1 MPLARRDLL
10 TAGLGGAAG
19 LAGAA
24 TLSAAQPSAAAGPET
39 AAAPGAGA
47 GATTDRTP
55 GGLELAFVADAPSTP
70 TGLAIARGGRA
81 FIMMPRFDAK
91 VPYTLG
97 EVLPGGAVKPYP
109 DLETNQP
116 DPAQAQARFFH
127 VPNGVFDRDD
137 TLWLLDAG
145 LPDGSGPPVKGGAK
159 LVQMDIA
166 RNRILRVV
174 PLESGIGPTSSLND
188 LRIDI
193 RDGYARAYITDQG
206 QDGEGAILAVD
217 LATGRVARRLHGHA
231 STKSQKG
238 VLKLVEGRAV
248 VQRKGNAPPRP
259 VQGGANGIALSP
271 DGRRLYYAPLMGRHL
286 YAVDTQALLDPQT
299 SDAGVAAGVADLG
312 EKGLTGGLTTDSKD
326 RVYLALQEFNAVGR
340 RNPDGSVE
348 ILASDPRLIW
358 ADTFWITP
366 DRWLHISSAQVNRR
380 PEYND
385 GTDRQQPP
393 YAILKMRIDADPA

>member
-1 MPLARRDLL
+1 MTLARRDLL
-10 TAGLGGAAG
+10 AAG
-19 LAGAA
+19 LTGAAVLSATGAAAKSEPGKAEAGAVA
-24 TLSAAQPSAAAGPET
+24 
-39 AAAPGAGA
+39 
-47 GATTDRTP
+47 TDRTP
-55 GGLELAFVADAPSTP
+55 GGLELAFTADAPSTP

-116 DPAQAQARFFH
+116 DPAHAQGRFFH

-166 RNRILRVV
+166 NNRILRVV
-174 PLESGIGPTSSLND
+174 PLDSGVVPTSSLND

-193 RDGYARAYITDQG
+193 RDGYARAYVTDQG

-217 LATGRVARRLHGHA
+217 LATGRVVRRLHGHA

-238 VLKLVEGRAV
+238 LLKVVEGRAV
-248 VQRKGNAPPRP
+248 MQRKGNAPPRP

-286 YAVDTQALLDPQT
+286 YAVDTAALLDPQAT
-299 SDAGVAAGVADLG
+299 DAMAAASVVDLG
-312 EKGLTGGLTTDSKD
+312 EKGMTGGLTTDSKD

-385 GTDRQQPP
+385 GTDAQKPP

>member
-1 MPLARRDLL
+1 MTLARRDLL
-10 TAGLGGAAG
+10 AAG
-19 LAGAA
+19 LTGAA
-24 TLSAAQPSAAAGPET
+24 LLSASGAT
-39 AAAPGAGA
+39 AKSESGAHESKTGA
-47 GATTDRTP
+47 VTTDRTP
-55 GGLELAFVADAPSTP
+55 AGLELAFVADAPSTP

-91 VPYTLG
+91 VPYTVG
-97 EVLPGGAVKPYP
+97 EVLPGGAVRPYP

-116 DPAQAQARFFH
+116 DPEKAQTRFFH

-159 LVQMDIA
+159 LVQMDIVG
-166 RNRILRVV
+166 NRILRVV
-174 PLESGIGPTSSLND
+174 PLESGIAPTSSLND

-206 QDGEGAILAVD
+206 QDGEGALLAVD
-217 LATGRVARRLHGHA
+217 LATGRVVRRLHGHA

-238 VLKLVEGRAV
+238 LTKFVEGRAV
-248 VQRKGNAPPRP
+248 VQRKGDAPPRP

-271 DGRRLYYAPLMGRHL
+271 DGRRLYYAPLIGRHL
-286 YAVDTQALLDPQT
+286 YAVDTAALLDPQVT
-299 SDAGVAAGVADLG
+299 DAGVAAGVEDLG
-312 EKGLTGGLTTDSKD
+312 EKGMTGGLTTDSKD

-340 RNPDGSVE
+340 RSPDGTVE
-348 ILASDPRLIW
+348 ILAADPRLIW

-366 DRWLHISSAQVNRR
+366 DRWLHISAAQVNRR
-380 PEYND
+380 PEYNN
-385 GTDRQQPP
+385 GTDRQAPP
-393 YAILKMRIDADPA
+393 YAILKIRIDADPA